1 MRCGVHSAGTLWA
14 WAKWRA
20 AHIGWT
26 AAVVVACGGGAA
38 AVWSVL
44 PAVPAAVWSVLPA
57 VPASQSRYDPAVF
70 YPSDSGLEYRPAP
83 VPVPAP
89 GGLAVLPA
97 VVLVL
102 LWRRRV

>member
-1 MRCGVHSAGTLWA
+1 MRCGVHSASTLLA

-26 AAVVVACGGGAA
+26 TAVVVACGGGAA

-44 PAVPAAVWSVLPA
+44 PT
-57 VPASQSRYDPAVF
+57 VPASQYRYDPAVF
-70 YPSDSGLEYRPAP
+70 YSSDSGLEYRPAP
-83 VPVPAP
+83 VSVPAP

>member
-44 PAVPAAVWSVLPA
+44 PAVEV
-57 VPASQSRYDPAVF
+57 SQYRYDPVVF

>member
-1 MRCGVHSAGTLWA
+1 MRCGVHSASTLWA

-38 AVWSVL
+38 AVWSAL
-44 PAVPAAVWSVLPA
+44 PAVPAAVEVSPYW
-57 VPASQSRYDPAVF
+57 YDPAVF